1 MGWMVRKKETQNTE
15 LVRKLKTN
23 AQDKSSTPG
32 SGICLRVKKFPPVV
46 LSELLRISENRI
58 EKFTINRLEL
68 QFVDDINIPDELSK
82 VNIKELVL
90 SGKISITGKMRIK
103 KLFPNTKLTIN
114 GDRW

>member
-1 MGWMVRKKETQNTE
+1 M
-15 LVRKLKTN
+15 
-23 AQDKSSTPG
+23 
-32 SGICLRVKKFPPVV
+32 KKFPPVV